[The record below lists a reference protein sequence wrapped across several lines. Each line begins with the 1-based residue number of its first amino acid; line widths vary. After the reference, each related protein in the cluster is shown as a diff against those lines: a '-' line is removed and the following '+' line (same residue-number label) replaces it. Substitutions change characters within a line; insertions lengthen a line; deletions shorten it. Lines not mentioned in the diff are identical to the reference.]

1 MANLRINQ
9 DLSFLQKFFKE
20 TIPKKYDFTTQR
32 EILSRFLNNLEE
44 KRREDCQDQVRLGS
58 HLLVLPILKNA
69 FESGQDHMILTQ
81 DLIQNLRKKIDFFY
95 KEESS
100 QYEPWV
106 LVELSLIIDFILT
119 KTNLRTQET
128 DQTEFNRLLD
138 DVLMFTWKNITRE
151 NPLLKNL
158 SKLVVTRLISRF
170 EKLKEPNKIG
180 YIHQLYLS
188 VICDTD

>member
-1 MANLRINQ
+1 
-9 DLSFLQKFFKE
+9 
-20 TIPKKYDFTTQR
+20 
-32 EILSRFLNNLEE
+32 
-44 KRREDCQDQVRLGS
+44 
-58 HLLVLPILKNA
+58 
-69 FESGQDHMILTQ
+69 MILTQ